1 LRSSAAA
8 RRGPLRL
15 CSPLRESPF
24 SLSRRVMLVGTITL
38 FAHSTARAQTAC
50 PDSGMLTRSI
60 ALEITTAY
68 ANWRTSPQVAPP
80 EPCWFIAVARA
91 PYAHTDSVVIKTLA
105 LSDEA
110 LKRLPGNAEILYAR
124 VVLLSRAGRFREVVP
139 AMDSLFVAR
148 PAATVEETH
157 RLVVA
162 AAMQMRDTATI
173 INRLANAASR
183 FPRSKTLAPEYE
195 VWRQLPRLRALIDT
209 VHRIM
214 KKDPTLTVGLV
225 NLSSIYGNLDQPD
238 SAIAYA
244 RRALRAGV
252 GREAVGRALESLIG
266 VRMRRAKILDTPERW
281 TSTLPVAIAI
291 DSALSTPAS
300 KYLVALTL
308 AEIVKAETRVA
319 QFISYGLES
328 GEANGFGRETPTG
341 TGTTYLRV
349 MTCERLGELE
359 QMIVR
364 SKAKLAAGGEAFAP
378 ETVPALRGG
387 LNAMTAALA
396 QLKTRCTT

>member
-1 LRSSAAA
+1 
-8 RRGPLRL
+8 
-15 CSPLRESPF
+15 
-24 SLSRRVMLVGTITL
+24 MLVGTVSL
-38 FAHSTARAQTAC
+38 LAASDARGQSAC

-60 ALEITTAY
+60 ALEMTTAY
-68 ANWRTSPQVAPP
+68 ANWRSNPQVTPP
-80 EPCWFIAVARA
+80 EPCWFTAVARA

-110 LKRLPGNAEILYAR
+110 LKRLPENTEILYAR
-124 VVLLSRAGRFREVVP
+124 LVLLSRAGRFRDVAP

-148 PAATVEETH
+148 PGATVEETH

-162 AAMQMRDTATI
+162 AAMQLRDTAAI
-173 INRLANAASR
+173 ISRLANAASR

-195 VWRQLPRLRALIDT
+195 VWRQLPRLRALIDS

-252 GREAVGRALESLIG
+252 GREPVAKALESLIG

-281 TSTLPVAIAI
+281 AATLPVAMAV

-308 AEIVKAETRVA
+308 AEIVKAETRIA

-328 GEANGFGRETPTG
+328 GEANGFGRETTTG
-341 TGTTYLRV
+341 AGSTYLRV
-349 MTCERLGELE
+349 LTCERVAELE
-359 QMIVR
+359 GMIVR
-364 SKAKLAAGGEAFAP
+364 SKAKLTAGGEAFAP

-387 LNAMTAALA
+387 LNAMAAALA
-396 QLKTRCTT
+396 QLKPRCTA

>member
-1 LRSSAAA
+1 
-8 RRGPLRL
+8 
-15 CSPLRESPF
+15 
-24 SLSRRVMLVGTITL
+24 MLVGAL
-38 FAHSTARAQTAC
+38 SLCALSEARSQSAC

-60 ALEITTAY
+60 ALEMTTAY
-68 ANWRTSPQVAPP
+68 TNWRSSPQVAPP
-80 EPCWFIAVARA
+80 EPCWFTAVARA
-91 PYAHTDSVVIKTLA
+91 PYAHTDSVIIKTLA

-110 LKRLPGNAEILYAR
+110 IRRLPENAEILYAR
-124 VVLLSRAGRFREVVP
+124 LVLLSRAGRFRDVAP

-162 AAMQMRDTATI
+162 AAMQLRDTAAI

-214 KKDPTLTVGLV
+214 KKDPRLTVGLV

-244 RRALRAGV
+244 RLALRAGV
-252 GREAVGRALESLIG
+252 GREPVAKALESLIG

-281 TSTLPVAIAI
+281 ESTLPVAIAV
-291 DSALSTPAS
+291 DSILSTAAS
-300 KYLVALTL
+300 KYLVALSL
-308 AEIVKAETRVA
+308 AEIVKAETRIA
-319 QFISYGLES
+319 QFISYGMES
-328 GEANGFGRETPTG
+328 GEANGFGREMTTATG
-341 TGTTYLRV
+341 GTYLRV
-349 MTCERLGELE
+349 MSCERLAELE
-359 QMIVR
+359 RMIVR
-364 SKAKLAAGGEAFAP
+364 AKAKLTAGGEAFVP

-396 QLKTRCTT
+396 QLKPRCTS